1 MVKDYD
7 DDATCLTTAVAIVVV
22 AFVTLLVDSTNLA
35 ADTKAVSNATDGKRL
50 ISPPPSLFSPFG
62 ALLSFYSKWGE
73 GGREQEEEEEEDQT
87 SRALFSQSPPI
98 LRFLP
103 KTKNKQLI
111 YLKKR

>member
-22 AFVTLLVDSTNLA
+22 AFVTLLADSTNLA

-73 GGREQEEEEEEDQT
+73 GGNRKK
-87 SRALFSQSPPI
+87 RRRRI
-98 LRFLP
+98 LLSARFLVNP
-103 KTKNKQLI
+103 FRCFDF
-111 YLKKR
+111 YLKQKTNN